1 MIKIFL
7 IISSLVSFMSFAGD
21 EDRFKCLTKDERK
34 FVKNVESIQQ
44 EHIVSITKT
53 DNNFIMVVFPT
64 AKYLLSPY
72 GFVANMWIL
81 ADDDKTWEEL
91 GPEF

>member
-7 IISSLVSFMSFAGD
+7 IISSLISFMSFAGV
-21 EDRFKCLTKDERK
+21 EDKLKCLTKEERK
-34 FVKNVESIQQ
+34 LVKNVEGIQR

-53 DNNFIMVVFPT
+53 DNSYIMVVLPT

-72 GFVANMWIL
+72 GFVANLWIL

>member
-21 EDRFKCLTKDERK
+21 EDKFKNLTKDERK

-44 EHIVSITKT
+44 EHVISIRKT
-53 DNNFIMVVFPT
+53 DNSYIMVEFPT

-72 GFVANMWIL
+72 GFVANIWIL
-81 ADDDKTWEEL
+81 GDDDKTWEEL